1 MAKLLITGI
10 TGFIGGSVLDSI
22 LHQSHEITAL
32 IRPNTTFERYARYED
47 RIELQK
53 IDLANLK
60 ALRDFL
66 ETRDFD
72 IIVHIGA
79 LRGGRKAPKEEFYL
93 SNIGSTQVLVSYAQ
107 KKKAKLIFCSSVG
120 VYGAIP
126 EELPANRHT
135 EKIADNYY
143 HYTKIECERIIG
155 KAIHRGLDAAIIRP
169 SISYG
174 KGDYGFPY
182 QLVKLVDKGIF
193 PMINKRI
200 WVHLCHIET
209 LVNAFNW
216 CINNSFKSG
225 LTLNIADRDPVEL
238 RELVNF
244 ISNQTRGSD
253 YPRYMNLN
261 RGLFSLGEKVSR
273 ALKNELFISRFELI
287 SKSWFYDVGD
297 YYRLIAKEDTP
308 IHHTVPDIQITIDDY
323 LRK

>member
-143 HYTKIECERIIG
+143 HYTKIECEKMIG
-155 KAIHRGLDAAIIRP
+155 KATRHGLNAAIIRP
-169 SISYG
+169 AITYG

-182 QLVKLVDKGIF
+182 QLVKMVDKGYF

-200 WVHLCHIET
+200 WVHLCHIEA

-216 CINNSFKSG
+216 CVGNSFKSG
-225 LTLNIADRDPVEL
+225 LTLNVADRDPVEL
-238 RELVNF
+238 KELVDF
-244 ISNQTRGSD
+244 ISNQTRERD
-253 YPRYMNLN
+253 YPRYMSMNP
-261 RGLFSLGEKVSR
+261 GLFALGERLSR

-287 SKSWFYDVGD
+287 SKSWFYDVSD
-297 YYRLIAKEDTP
+297 YYKLMTNKDTK
-308 IHHTVPDIQITIDDY
+308 IHNTIPDIQITIDDY